1 MAGREQHQAASAT
14 PAVEDRGAPEPP
26 PADGVRRRR
35 PTLAGFLAEVRR
47 RQVPRASLAYLVAA
61 FGILQGLQVLMA
73 AFGLPGWVLTSA
85 TVLAVVGF
93 PVNLLLAWYIDV
105 GADAERALPGSP
117 WSPERRIRLRKP
129 TWAAVGIMS
138 VAVAGLAAWQLWPRP
153 APQEKGPPGPQTV
166 LIADFENRT
175 GDGVFD
181 GTLEPALA
189 IAMEGASFITSFN
202 RAAALRTADKLRFQG
217 SGLSEARARLVAQRE
232 GISVVTAGAIERAGS
247 GYRVVLRALDA
258 ITGTPIVERTEEV
271 GGKEGVLGAATKLA
285 AGVRA
290 ALGDA
295 TPESVQLTAGETF
308 SAASLEA
315 AHAYALGNAALHA
328 GRWDESAAHFQEALK
343 LDPGL
348 GRAHAGLA
356 VLEYNRGHR
365 AESERWFKEAM
376 ANVDRMTEREKFR
389 SRGLYY
395 VAVDRDPDKAIE
407 AFSALVERYPADN
420 AGHANLAVAYQ
431 LKRDFARALEHG
443 RKAIAISPRNVQQRS
458 NVGLFAMFAGDHE
471 AAVRE
476 QTTVLEANPA
486 YVEGYVGLALA
497 QLAAGRRDD
506 ALATWTRLAA
516 VSETGASTAAEGLAD
531 LAAYEG
537 RLADAAAALEKG
549 LEADRRRKDAD
560 AAARKLAFLGEVL
573 LAQRQPA
580 RAAAAATKALATGQG
595 SESTMYA
602 AAAVLARGGDERRA
616 RAVADE
622 LDRRLPAESRM
633 YAALIRGEL
642 ELQHR
647 RFPEAIQHFRA
658 AAQRVDAWI
667 VHRALGRAYLEAGS
681 TAQAHEELERC
692 EKRRGEATDAFLET
706 VPTFRLY
713 PPVLVALGR
722 ALEGLGSPAAA
733 DAYRSYLAL
742 KRGDED
748 PEVADARRRLAAR

>member
-1 MAGREQHQAASAT
+1 MAGREQHHTASAE
-14 PAVEDRGAPEPP
+14 PAVEVRGAPEPGP
-26 PADGVRRRR
+26 GAAVRRRR
-35 PTLAGFLAEVRR
+35 PTLGGFLAEVRR
-47 RQVPRASLAYLVAA
+47 RQVPRAALAYLVAA
-61 FGILQGLQVLMA
+61 FGILQGVQVLMA
-73 AFGLPGWVLTSA
+73 AFDLPGWLLKAA

-93 PVNLLLAWYIDV
+93 PLNLVVAWYVDV
-105 GADAERALPGSP
+105 GGDAERALPGSP
-117 WSPERRIRLRKP
+117 WSPERRVRLRKP
-129 TWAAVGIMS
+129 TWLAVAVMS

-153 APQEKGPPGPQTV
+153 APEARGPPRPQTV
-166 LIADFENRT
+166 LIADLENRT
-175 GDGVFD
+175 GEAIFD
-181 GTLEPALA
+181 GTLESALS
-189 IAMEGASFITSFN
+189 IAMEGASFVTSFN

-217 SGLSEARARLVAQRE
+217 SGLSEPRARLVAQRE
-232 GISVVTAGAIERAGS
+232 GISVVTAGTIDRAGA

-258 ITGTPIVERTEEV
+258 ITGAPIVERTEEV
-271 GGKEGVLGAATKLA
+271 GGKEGVLGAVTKLA

-315 AHAYALGNAALHA
+315 AHAYALGNAALYA
-328 GRWDESAAHFQEALK
+328 GRWDESAAHFHEALK

-356 VLEYNRGHR
+356 VIEYNRGHR

-376 ANVDRMTEREKFR
+376 AHVDRMTDREKFR

-407 AFSALVERYPADN
+407 AFTALVERYPADN

-431 LKRDFARALEHG
+431 LKRDFGRALDEA

-471 AAVRE
+471 AAIRE
-476 QTTVLEANPA
+476 QTAVLEANPA

-506 ALATWTRLAA
+506 ALASWTRLAA
-516 VSETGASTAAEGLAD
+516 VSQTGASTAAEGLAD
-531 LAAYEG
+531 LAVYEG

-549 LEADRRRKDAD
+549 LAADRARKDGD

-573 LAQRQPA
+573 LAQRQPSRA
-580 RAAAAATKALATGQG
+580 TAAAARALEG
-595 SESTMYA
+595 SPAESTMFA

-622 LDRRLPAESRM
+622 LDGRLPAESRM
-633 YAALIRGEL
+633 YAALLRGEL
-642 ELQHR
+642 ELHR
-647 RFPEAIQHFRA
+647 RRFAEAIGHFRA
-658 AAQRVDAWI
+658 AAQLVDAWI
-667 VHRALGRAYLEAGS
+667 ARRALGLAYLEAGS
-681 TAQAHEELERC
+681 LAQAHEELERC
-692 EKRRGEATDAFLET
+692 EKRRGEAADAFLET

-713 PPVLVALGR
+713 PPALLALGR

-733 DAYRSYLAL
+733 DAYRSYLAV
-742 KRGDED
+742 KRGEED
-748 PEVADARRRLAAR
+748 PEVSDVRRRLASR